1 MTSNDETIRQKLTDS
16 ENPRTPVFFRSLRF
30 TPATP
35 QAQQYRHA
43 ESVDYHARGFV
54 VGSAM
59 AAPKP
64 LSKCLPDDA

>member
-1 MTSNDETIRQKLTDS
+1 MTSNDEHLRQRLTDR
-16 ENPRTPVFFRSLRF
+16 ENPRTPVFFRSLQF

-35 QAQQYRHA
+35 QAQEYRNA

-54 VGSAM
+54 VGKAL

-64 LSKCLPDDA
+64 LSKVLPADG